1 MTYFLHIGHFE
12 RFFSTLKKLVT
23 RPIHPFNNMF
33 LSSLL
38 RTLPKIGARYLSV
51 ARTNTPNIAFL
62 TKFPTKLNIPY
73 VNTLQMNRTHTV
85 DKVGGSILE
94 ELPENM
100 FAEEADPTMY
110 MDSVLRKRR
119 LKMKKHKLRKRRR
132 EQRSLKKRLGKI

>member
-1 MTYFLHIGHFE
+1 MD
-12 RFFSTLKKLVT
+12 
-23 RPIHPFNNMF
+23 
-33 LSSLL
+33 
-38 RTLPKIGARYLSV
+38 
-51 ARTNTPNIAFL
+51 
-62 TKFPTKLNIPY
+62 
-73 VNTLQMNRTHTV
+73 RTHTV